1 MKERKK
7 SEKIKE
13 LFKIV
18 QEIKKDRY
26 VGTKEA
32 FEFIKEIERIN
43 NNPKKLALEI
53 NDNLAKKE
61 IPIYYKATPENV
73 VGLGTYVQKV
83 IRKIKVDF
91 KDLDFND
98 DDDEKRDSKKEEIPL
113 SDFSWNLYQKE
124 KEKSSKSSYNDLKN
138 CFINLFERSQKKGMD
153 NKRFA
158 SESIEE
164 ILEDYPISYLNK
176 MRYFEMTDEQNWEE
190 LFGKENY
197 LNYLQDEKQNSLC
210 VNLYISKRIN
220 RLFRDQVSNK
230 SKYQRELVNDFIN
243 EHLTSEESEKLS
255 YESLRKHIKK
265 TINNGKRLLKKLDSL
280 NSQTYL
286 QDIKNRK
293 EEQQNSLNRRTYLLN
308 ILGREKNFV
317 ERKIKEKYEKNY

>member
-32 FEFIKEIERIN
+32 FELIKEIERIN
-43 NNPKKLALEI
+43 NNPKNLALEI

-73 VGLGTYVQKV
+73 VGLGTYVQEV

-190 LFGKENY
+190 LFGRENY
-197 LNYLQDEKQNSLC
+197 LNYLQDAELRSLKD
-210 VNLYISKRIN
+210 NLKIEKRIN

-230 SKYQRELVNDFIN
+230 SKYQRELVNDLIDIN
-243 EHLTSEESEKLS
+243 LISEESEKLS
-255 YESLRKHIKK
+255 YESLR
-265 TINNGKRLLKKLDSL
+265 GKVKREIELCEIRLKKF
-280 NSQTYL
+280 
-286 QDIKNRK
+286 IGKKVPKIVK
-293 EEQQNSLNRRTYLLN
+293 ESEENLLNRRTYLLN